1 MHFKDRIDGIF
12 QLRCRENTFIEKKK
26 PFYSFNRKKNRT
38 IYFSFCTRVVL
49 FLLQAKQE
57 GKTAEI
63 STLVIFV
70 FSNFEPFGGV

>member
-1 MHFKDRIDGIF
+1 MAFFNYVVGKIR
-12 QLRCRENTFIEKKK
+12 LLKKK

-38 IYFSFCTRVVL
+38 IYFSVHELCYLYCKRN
-49 FLLQAKQE
+49 E
-57 GKTAEI
+57 DKTAEI